1 MSALI
6 GALLLSG
13 ALALGGG
20 SALLVWGL
28 AGLARWPLRA
38 AALAA
43 LYLAPGLV
51 LLRLLW
57 PRSRP
62 LAPLARLSLAL
73 GLSVALPPLLL
84 LAAQLVGLRW
94 GGAATWAYLL
104 LSLML
109 NVGFWAVD
117 FGSISR
123 KANVQDPQFNISL
136 DGAGLALLG
145 IVAATLLVRLY
156 AARDLHVGLLGDSY
170 HHTLM
175 VQLLIDNGGIFH
187 SWQPYAPLAT
197 FTYHFGFHT
206 NAALVHYLT
215 GLDAIQS
222 VILTGQI
229 MNALAAPLLFALA
242 VALGGSRWAGVWA
255 ALIAGFVANIP
266 AFYVNWGRYTQLTGQ
281 VVLMALVV
289 CWVTLAETATKGR
302 GPRAADRGPR
312 AKARET
318 NPRFFGLWSLVF
330 GQNMASSWRLV
341 LLTALVTTAM
351 ILTHYLVT
359 ALAGLF
365 VASYL
370 LALVVARRDWRAAGS
385 LALRA
390 GLAAGLA
397 LLLAAP
403 WIANILRGYLLQN
416 ATGIAG
422 GSVAAVST
430 MLSTLEPVAPKY
442 VARPVLLGALA
453 GLLIACWRRDWRM
466 AVPAVWCALLVA
478 VVVPYTIGLPGAGVI
493 DTLTGLG
500 TLFIPTALLAGYA
513 LAASQALVARLL
525 ARLGQ
530 PASRAI
536 GAVLAAAL
544 LLATVALNTGWQ
556 TRVIAGDTALVADAD
571 LAAMAWIRE
580 NTPADAR
587 FLINSFPAY
596 GGTLAAGSDA
606 GWWLP
611 LLAGRQASLPALTYG
626 SEVGEQPT
634 YRRDVNRFVAAL
646 RGRPLTDAT
655 PLKVDLT
662 RPDALALLAGAG
674 IGYVYSGAHPFPG
687 PAAADR
693 IDTAKLRASPAFRL
707 VYARDGVE
715 IFQIQK
721 STS

>member
-43 LYLAPGLV
+43 LYLAPGLA

-57 PRSRP
+57 PRARP

-84 LAAQLVGLRW
+84 LAAQLVGLPW
-94 GGAATWAYLL
+94 GGAATWAYLI
-104 LSLML
+104 LSLCVSL
-109 NVGFWAVD
+109 GFWMWDVRLA
-117 FGSISR
+117 GR
-123 KANVQDPQFNISL
+123 QATMPQLQSTISL
-136 DGAGLALLG
+136 DGADVALLG

-156 AARDLHVGLLGDSY
+156 AVRDLHVGLLGDSY

-281 VVLMALVV
+281 IVLMAAVV
-289 CWVTLAETATKGR
+289 CWASLADCGSQSAERRFAAQ
-302 GPRAADRGPR
+302 PRSAIS
-312 AKARET
+312 K
-318 NPRFFGLWSLVF
+318 LQSLLP
-330 GQNMASSWRLV
+330 WRLV
-341 LLTALVTTAM
+341 LLTAFATTAM

-442 VARPVLLGALA
+442 VARPVLVGALA
-453 GLLIACWRRDWRM
+453 GLLAAAWRRDWRM

-513 LAASQALVARLL
+513 LAAGQDLLARLL

-544 LLATVALNTGWQ
+544 LLATVALNAGWQ

-587 FLINSFPAY
+587 FAINSFPAY

-721 STS
+721 SSS